1 MLIRHLTG
9 DPPAQ
14 ARRATAA
21 LGRAQR
27 LLVTD
32 VVFAE
37 SIFVLESYY
46 EAPCEDVASAMR
58 ALLALPTISVVS
70 PDVLLRALEVYE
82 SQRLHFAEAHLVA
95 EAEATGVGAVLSFDK
110 ALRRATSVEWQ
121 QP

>member
-1 MLIRHLTG
+1 VLVRHLTG

-21 LGRAQR
+21 LRRAQR

-46 EAPCEDVASAMR
+46 EAPREHIASALR
-58 ALLALPTISVVS
+58 ALLAMSTIAVVS

-82 SQRLHFAEAHLVA
+82 TDRLHFAEAHLVA

-110 ALRRATSVEWQ
+110 DLRRATSVEWR

>member
-21 LGRAQR
+21 LRRAQH

-46 EAPCEDVASAMR
+46 EAPREDVASAMR

-82 SQRLHFAEAHLVA
+82 SQRLHFAEAQLVA

>member
-21 LGRAQR
+21 LRRAQR

-32 VVFAE
+32 IVFAE

-46 EAPCEDVASAMR
+46 EAPREDVASAMR
-58 ALLALPTISVVS
+58 ALLALPTIAVVS

-95 EAEATGVGAVLSFDK
+95 EAEATGVDAVLSFDK

>member
-14 ARRATAA
+14 ARRATTA
-21 LGRAQR
+21 LRDAER

-37 SIFVLESYY
+37 CVYVLESFY
-46 EAPCEDVASAMR
+46 EAPREQVAAAMRSLLAMPSVASVDPVA
-58 ALLALPTISVVS
+58 
-70 PDVLLRALEVYE
+70 LLRALEVYE
-82 SQRLHFAEAHLVA
+82 DQRLHFAEAHLVA
-95 EAEATGVGAVLSFDK
+95 QAEATGKRTVLSFDR
-110 ALRRATSVEWQ
+110 ALSRTTSIQWL

>member
-1 MLIRHLTG
+1 VLVRHLTG

-14 ARRATAA
+14 ARRATVA
-21 LGRAQR
+21 LRRAQR
-27 LLVTD
+27 LLLTD

-46 EAPCEDVASAMR
+46 EAPREHIASALR
-58 ALLALPTISVVS
+58 ALLAMPTIAVVS
-70 PDVLLRALEVYE
+70 PDILLRALEVYE
-82 SQRLHFAEAHLVA
+82 TDRLHFAEAHLVA

-110 ALRRATSVEWQ
+110 DLRRATSVEWR